1 MHRGH
6 GVTPRYTGH
15 PYGHWD
21 AHAHH
26 PHPHPHHG
34 HGGFC
39 HSCCHP
45 ASQCCCHTRECRKE
59 SKELLVES
67 TLSANDLKENP
78 QLAADFRVMD
88 AVAKVVA
95 TTAAESGV
103 EAKTSAD
110 EAKSAEAFSE
120 INLSSVRVE
129 AIAIGSRATNRFGLG
144 RAFIGGGCCV
154 HLSIEYVP
162 VAATAVS
169 LVGVL
174 VTDSEGTA
182 LVWGKRVEQG
192 SGYQICEG
200 ILTTKPGANLAV
212 VVVNMTA
219 RIRWC
224 EVFSC

>member
-6 GVTPRYTGH
+6 GVAPRYTGH

-21 AHAHH
+21 PHAH
-26 PHPHPHHG
+26 HPHPHHG

-45 ASQCCCHTRECRKE
+45 VSQCCCHMRECRKE
-59 SKELLVES
+59 AKELLVES
-67 TLSANDLKENP
+67 TLTANDLKENAR
-78 QLAADFRVMD
+78 LAADFRVMD
-88 AVAKVVA
+88 SVAKVVA
-95 TTAAESGV
+95 ASASGAGG
-103 EAKTSAD
+103 EAKTNAD
-110 EAKSAEAFSE
+110 EAKSAEAFSMF
-120 INLSSVRVE
+120 NLNSIRAA
-129 AIAIGSRATNRFGLG
+129 AIDPQLPIKFGLD

-162 VAATAVS
+162 IATTAVS
-169 LVGVL
+169 LVGVF

-182 LVWGKRVEQG
+182 LVWGKLAEQG
-192 SGYQICEG
+192 SGYRICEG
-200 ILTTKPGANLAV
+200 ILTTKPGAHLVAV
-212 VVVNMTA
+212 VLNMTA